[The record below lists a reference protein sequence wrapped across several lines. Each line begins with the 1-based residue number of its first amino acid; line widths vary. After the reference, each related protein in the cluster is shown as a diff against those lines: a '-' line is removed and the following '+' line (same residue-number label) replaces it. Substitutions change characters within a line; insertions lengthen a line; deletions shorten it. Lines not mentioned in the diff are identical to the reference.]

1 MRCEPGDSSGRPSA
15 RVDEPL
21 SRRQRARRASSE
33 EAPVCANRCILTR
46 RPSPAAPANASLT
59 LCQAVSCKID
69 DATRIGYLSCGR
81 CGQKFQCQTNPI
93 MAAID
98 VYSEWIDATE
108 EVNTA
113 D

>member
-1 MRCEPGDSSGRPSA
+1 
-15 RVDEPL
+15 
-21 SRRQRARRASSE
+21 
-33 EAPVCANRCILTR
+33 
-46 RPSPAAPANASLT
+46 
-59 LCQAVSCKID
+59 VSCKID

>member
-1 MRCEPGDSSGRPSA
+1 MGKRSKSTRTPGAGRKKEVLDTVFTCLFCS
-15 RVDEPL
+15 
-21 SRRQRARRASSE
+21 QK
-33 EAPVCANRCILTR
+33 
-46 RPSPAAPANASLT
+46 
-59 LCQAVSCKID
+59 AVSCKID

>member
-1 MRCEPGDSSGRPSA
+1 MN
-15 RVDEPL
+15 V
-21 SRRQRARRASSE
+21 
-33 EAPVCANRCILTR
+33 
-46 RPSPAAPANASLT
+46 SLT